1 MINSMEYQKMVVQ
14 KRKNKHSMLHGWAV
28 ARNYIKT
35 SYCKHWIQP
44 KLLSIWESG
53 RMGSIQCCVWGWLWK
68 RGHNSYGKLN
78 R

>member
-28 ARNYIKT
+28 ARNYIET

-44 KLLSIWESG
+44 KLLSYESG
-53 RMGSIQCCVWGWLWK
+53 RMEAYNVVCVGMIVK
-68 RGHNSYGKLN
+68 ERS
-78 R
+78 